1 MPSEKPS
8 RPPKIP
14 ISDPFP
20 IQPQLTPIHEPYDF
34 IIQNKNIPLKSEP
47 FLELLRDYI
56 YIDLER
62 IYSMKEGLVMPQ
74 EVVRDAEELK
84 LRFGAAVEQLKD
96 LTISKHKEELTD
108 LILKFGEASER
119 AAMKLL
125 PNEPYVEKQ
134 ASEEAI
140 LSEHEE
146 ETATLGEVI
155 AEDIIV
161 VEEDPKDKGKRVI
174 VDVTPE

>member
-62 IYSMKEGLVMPQ
+62 IYSMKEGLVMSQ
-74 EVVRDAEELK
+74 EVVRATKELK
-84 LRFGAAVEQLKD
+84 L
-96 LTISKHKEELTD
+96 
-108 LILKFGEASER
+108 
-119 AAMKLL
+119 
-125 PNEPYVEKQ
+125 
-134 ASEEAI
+134 
-140 LSEHEE
+140 
-146 ETATLGEVI
+146 
-155 AEDIIV
+155 
-161 VEEDPKDKGKRVI
+161 
-174 VDVTPE
+174 

>member
-1 MPSEKPS
+1 
-8 RPPKIP
+8 
-14 ISDPFP
+14 
-20 IQPQLTPIHEPYDF
+20 
-34 IIQNKNIPLKSEP
+34 
-47 FLELLRDYI
+47 
-56 YIDLER
+56 
-62 IYSMKEGLVMPQ
+62 
-74 EVVRDAEELK
+74 
-84 LRFGAAVEQLKD
+84 VEQLKD

-108 LILKFGEASER
+108 LILKFGEASKR